1 VRVAEDMGRAP
12 IGEREEGRKLPV
24 VAEETATEIQIS
36 PDRAAELIEAGAF
49 LVDVRRPY
57 EWDAGRIPG
66 ATHIEMNDLASSAES
81 VPRDRPVVFYCR
93 SGSRSALAAAAFRQ
107 AGWDA
112 YNLESGVQDWVDQ
125 GHELDPP
132 DGEVAPPKP
141 GS

>member
-1 VRVAEDMGRAP
+1 M
-12 IGEREEGRKLPV
+12 
-24 VAEETATEIQIS
+24 AEETATETEIGVG
-36 PDRAAELIEAGAF
+36 RAAELIESGAF

-57 EWDAGRIPG
+57 EWEAGRIPG
-66 ATHIEMNDLASSAES
+66 AQHIEMNDLAPNAES

-112 YNLESGVQDWVDQ
+112 YNLEGGVTAWAEQ
-125 GHELDPP
+125 GRELDPS

-141 GS
+141 GT

>member
-1 VRVAEDMGRAP
+1 M
-12 IGEREEGRKLPV
+12 
-24 VAEETATEIQIS
+24 AEETATETEIS
-36 PDRAAELIEAGAF
+36 AERATELIDSGAF
-49 LVDVRRPY
+49 LVDVRRSY
-57 EWDAGRIPG
+57 EWDAGHIPG
-66 ATHIEMNDLASSAES
+66 ASHIEINDLPRSAES

-112 YNLESGVQDWVDQ
+112 YNLEGGVTAWVEE

-132 DGEVAPPKP
+132 DGEVAPPRP

>member
-1 VRVAEDMGRAP
+1 
-12 IGEREEGRKLPV
+12 
-24 VAEETATEIQIS
+24 VAEETAAETEIS
-36 PDRAAELIEAGAF
+36 PERAGELIESGAF

-57 EWDAGRIPG
+57 EWEAGRI
-66 ATHIEMNDLASSAES
+66 ADAQHIEMNDLANSAES

-112 YNLESGVQDWVDQ
+112 YNLDGGVTAWVEQ
-125 GHELDPP
+125 GRELDPP

-141 GS
+141 GT